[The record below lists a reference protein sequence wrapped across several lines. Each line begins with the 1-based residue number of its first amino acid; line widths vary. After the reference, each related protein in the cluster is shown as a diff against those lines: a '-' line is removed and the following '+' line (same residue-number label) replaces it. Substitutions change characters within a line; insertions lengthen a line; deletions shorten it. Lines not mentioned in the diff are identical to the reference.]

1 MNIPVLFLLITFTVL
16 FLHVTTWEGM
26 IFGNME
32 QWLRLNY
39 LPSYIRK
46 PLYDCPICMT
56 PWWGAFIILIGE
68 YSHSIPCYGF
78 FIEVL
83 ILFAGAGLNT
93 LLIYIISLA
102 RDYIIANGEE

>member
-1 MNIPVLFLLITFTVL
+1 MDIPVLFLFITFTVL

-26 IFGNME
+26 IFEIVRTTLDDLPGN
-32 QWLRLNY
+32 
-39 LPSYIRK
+39 IKK

-56 PWWGAFIILIGE
+56 PWWGAVIILVGE
-68 YSHSIPCYGF
+68 YTHNIPCYGF
-78 FIEVL
+78 FFEAL
-83 ILFAGAGLNT
+83 ILFAAAGLNT